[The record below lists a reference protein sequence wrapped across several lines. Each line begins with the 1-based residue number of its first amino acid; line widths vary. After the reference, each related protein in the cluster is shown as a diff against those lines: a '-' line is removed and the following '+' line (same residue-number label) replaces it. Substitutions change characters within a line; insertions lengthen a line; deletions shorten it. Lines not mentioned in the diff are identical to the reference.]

1 MKNTKLGQAIAPYII
16 NVKNTDTGNREY
28 RLEVPE
34 LGITFATTEA
44 PGYAER
50 LARQLRIVTV
60 RDIIGALP
68 LHADINGAITAVQ
81 KFYNIPKWYPD
92 RGW

>member
-1 MKNTKLGQAIAPYII
+1 MKQTKLCQAIAPYII
-16 NVKNTDTGNREY
+16 NVKNTDTGEREC

-34 LGITFATTEA
+34 IGITFTTTEA
-44 PGYAER
+44 PGYIER

-60 RDIIGALP
+60 CDIIGALP
-68 LHADINGAITAVQ
+68 LHADINGAIAAVQ
-81 KFYNIPKWYPD
+81 KFYSIPKWRPD